1 MKLFI
6 AALFVVLA
14 GGCASNPHDDRYV
27 DHGQIKGERVRIPPC
42 NPFRA
47 DDLMDWANELDTEA
61 YHDRSAR
68 TDVDAQGWVRCSS
81 KEAAGSRSTR

>member
-1 MKLFI
+1 MK
-6 AALFVVLA
+6 ALVASLLVVLMT
-14 GGCASNPHDDRYV
+14 GCASSPSDERYV
-27 DHGQIKGERVRIPPC
+27 DYGQVRGDRVRIPPC

-47 DDLMDWANELDTEA
+47 DELMDWANELDGPA

-68 TDVDAQGWVRCSS
+68 AAVDAQGWVRCAS